1 MKGSTGA
8 CCNWRVGGER
18 KRAREGRRGREAG
31 LAALGM
37 ARGRWSGS
45 WSEQQREVTAR
56 GVEGQRAESRA
67 ESREVQTMPDTDADG
82 LLR

>member
-18 KRAREGRRGREAG
+18 KRAREGETRQGGRIG
-31 LAALGM
+31 G
-37 ARGRWSGS
+37 ARDGEGQVEWK

-67 ESREVQTMPDTDADG
+67 VQTMPDTDADADG